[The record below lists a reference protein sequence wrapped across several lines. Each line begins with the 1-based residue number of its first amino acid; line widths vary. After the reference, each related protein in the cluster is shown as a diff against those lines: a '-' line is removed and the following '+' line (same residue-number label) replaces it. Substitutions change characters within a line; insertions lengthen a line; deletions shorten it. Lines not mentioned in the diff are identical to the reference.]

1 VSNTDAPNPQDV
13 RLAEVER
20 QVERGSLFTHTAL
33 STSAERLYETEALVL
48 GLLDTLVGKGL
59 VGEKEVAD
67 AAKGVRDA
75 LHERG
80 EATGAGLILRVDSED
95 DKDAYTPVDCAA
107 RMHVCHAVCCKLH
120 FALSAGE
127 IEGGKVKWDLGQPYH
142 IRQEADG
149 TCTHNDLATGNCG
162 VYADRPSICRTYSC
176 ANDDRIWTDFDN
188 MVLNQEWIDE
198 NLGKVAPRLRA
209 TAMIPLR
216 VVTER
221 ASRNN
226 AESGAPSHPK

>member
-1 VSNTDAPNPQDV
+1 MSIEELPNPQPD
-13 RLAEVER
+13 RLAQVER

-33 STSAERLYETEALVL
+33 STSAERLYETEAMIL
-48 GLLDTLVGKGL
+48 GLIDTLVGKG
-59 VGEKEVAD
+59 VVAEREVAD
-67 AAKGVRDA
+67 AAKSVRDA

-80 EATGAGLILRVDSED
+80 EATGAGLVLRVDGED
-95 DKDAYTPVDCAA
+95 DKDRFTPVDCAA
-107 RMHVCHAVCCKLH
+107 RMHVCRAVCCKLH
-120 FALSAGE
+120 FALSADE

-149 TCTHNDLATGNCG
+149 TCTHNDRVTGNCG
-162 VYADRPSICRTYSC
+162 IYSDRPQICRTYSC
-176 ANDDRIWTDFDN
+176 ANDNRIWKDFDG

-216 VVTER
+216 VVTQR
-221 ASRNN
+221 TSRTD
-226 AESGAPSHPK
+226 AESSTPSEAS